1 MKPLKIQSSDGLE
14 IPAYLT
20 LPKGVSPKNLPL
32 IAFPHG
38 GPWARDL
45 WGYDTFA
52 QFWANRGYAVLQPNF
67 RGSTGYGK
75 KFIDAGNK
83 QWGDKMQ
90 DDITWGV
97 KYLVTQGIADEKHV
111 GIMGGSYGG
120 YATLAGVT
128 FTPDLYAAAVDYVG
142 PSNMFTFMK
151 TIPPYWKP
159 YLDMFHEMVG
169 DPVKDKELL
178 ASESPVMHVDQIK
191 TPLFVA
197 QGAHDPRVNKAESD
211 QMVAS
216 LKN

>member
-1 MKPLKIQSSDGLE
+1 GLE

-90 DDITWGV
+90 DDITWGG
-97 KYLVTQGIADEKHV
+97 KAQLNRQ
-111 GIMGGSYGG
+111 
-120 YATLAGVT
+120 
-128 FTPDLYAAAVDYVG
+128 
-142 PSNMFTFMK
+142 
-151 TIPPYWKP
+151 
-159 YLDMFHEMVG
+159 
-169 DPVKDKELL
+169 
-178 ASESPVMHVDQIK
+178 SPLNSANKIK
-191 TPLFVA
+191 TPLLVV
-197 QGAHDPRVNKAESD
+197 QGANDPRVNKREADQIVIALRDRGFPVEYIVAPDEGHGFHRPVNNLAMFASAEKFF
-211 QMVAS
+211 A
-216 LKN
+216 N

>member
-1 MKPLKIQSSDGLE
+1 KPIKYKSSDGLE
-14 IPAYLT
+14 IPAYLS
-20 LPKGVSPKNLPL
+20 LPKGVEPKNLPL

-38 GPWARDL
+38 GPWARDD
-45 WGYDTFA
+45 WGYDAFA
-52 QFWANRGYAVLQPNF
+52 QFWANRGYAVLQPEF

-97 KYLVTQGIADEKHV
+97 KYLVAQGIADPKRV

-142 PSNMFTFMK
+142 VSNLFTFLN

-169 DPVKDKELL
+169 DPVKDKDLL
-178 ASESPVMHVDQIK
+178 TATSPALNAQKIK
-191 TPLFVA
+191 TTRSVA
-197 QGAHDPRVNKAESD
+197 QGAQDPRVNKAESE
-211 QMVAS
+211 QIVNGS
-216 LKN
+216 